1 MITCHLNGAQT
12 PMLLDS
18 GSQVSI
24 AGWDWLKKT
33 LPEIKIQPIES
44 LLADSQLY
52 VTAANGTALP
62 FDGWVE
68 VLL

>member
-1 MITCHLNGAQT
+1 
-12 PMLLDS
+12 MLLDS